1 MEADTKMGPVAAGTA
16 IRTLVVPFGK
26 QTVLLCLK
34 SEGRASEFSYMGGGE

>member
-1 MEADTKMGPVAAGTA
+1 MEADTKMGPDAAGTA

-34 SEGRASEFSYMGGGE
+34 SEDRASGLYVGGAQ